1 MRASTRSAAAQLA
14 LLGGAFLAGG
24 FVRVV
29 QRHAEVTPWL
39 RLSTSRDEPA
49 SPTVPSFDHGKRSS
63 IGSDGYVLETVG
75 GCHSDQCGP
84 FCHRCACDDPAIC
97 VVCKAGAFLLVRLE
111 PPRELVTSGMC
122 VHACP
127 PQHEQK
133 GGGVFN
139 RCVVLHHSTHPISS
153 DFFLGQVLHLLG
165 TLMSLF

>member
-1 MRASTRSAAAQLA
+1 MLVSTRGAGAQLA
-14 LLGGAFLAGG
+14 LFGGAFLAGG

-29 QRHAEVTPWL
+29 QRHCGLGWSSVRGDESRETP
-39 RLSTSRDEPA
+39 A
-49 SPTVPSFDHGKRSS
+49 NVPVFEHGKRKSV
-63 IGSDGYVLETVG
+63 GSDGHVLETVG
-75 GCHSDQCGP
+75 GCHSELCGP

-127 PQHEQK
+127 PQHEPK

-139 RCVVLHHSTHPISS
+139 R
-153 DFFLGQVLHLLG
+153 
-165 TLMSLF
+165 